1 MVLAKVLFFC
11 NLDLYVSVCVC
22 CRCGIL
28 PLSYIPSP
36 IETFLSH
43 EPFLLTVTTFV
54 LSKLGEKFSPI

>member
-1 MVLAKVLFFC
+1 MVLAKMLFF
-11 NLDLYVSVCVC
+11 SVTWTCMCQCVC

-28 PLSYIPSP
+28 PLSYIPSL
-36 IETFLSH
+36 IETFLIH